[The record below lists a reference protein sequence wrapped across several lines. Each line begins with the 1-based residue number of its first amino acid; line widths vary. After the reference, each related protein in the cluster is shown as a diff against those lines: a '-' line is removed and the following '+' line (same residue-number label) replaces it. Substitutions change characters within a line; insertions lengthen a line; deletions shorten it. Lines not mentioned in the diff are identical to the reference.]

1 MRGVFPDT
9 DTHIIMESKMD
20 DKRKYLVVVDIPG
33 IKEYVFG
40 TDRLVEIRGAS
51 ALLKRVNEVS
61 IYKYLSDCGNLST
74 IQVFAG
80 GGSGHFIVE
89 AQKRGDLEDALSK
102 LKTHVLKE
110 SRGGFGLVCGFAEY
124 FEDKYD
130 ESLRKALISLEQDKD
145 ENPPCYNLSVHTG
158 FIRECESCSGEANT
172 FKKYHKDDDA
182 HALCSIC
189 AQKLKSGQDK
199 ESGLGKELSSFL
211 KNKGIDCGL
220 PTDFEEIGNGCLA
233 KSGYTALVYADG
245 NDLGKTFRNI
255 KTQKLYHFISKTV
268 EESLR
273 VACMEAIIEVCK
285 PVENVLPASILLLG
299 GDDLLVYLA
308 ADTAIPFAISVAKK
322 FGEEASKRINA
333 IDDSSLTEQLA
344 NLSLTI
350 SLGIS
355 FGKSHTPFSI
365 MLNQAEEL
373 LRSAKKTRRNKID
386 SQMDSTNQPYID
398 YHLASNFNQIDVK
411 SSRLNHLTL
420 CGNYV
425 APSKQRY
432 LRLYQKPY
440 SLKELETLWDSAKS
454 LLKSGISSTK
464 LRQLGYAPTLGKING
479 IIEYLYTF
487 TRLKNDEQRRMV
499 ADALSKFGCK
509 NGTILWREHENSLY
523 DSTVLMDLV
532 EIAEF
537 IKKN

>member
-1 MRGVFPDT
+1 MG
-9 DTHIIMESKMD
+9 
-20 DKRKYLVVVDIPG
+20 DKLKYLIVVDIPG

-40 TDRLVEIRGAS
+40 TDKLVEIRGAS
-51 ALLKRVNEVS
+51 ALLKRVNEES
-61 IYKYLSDCGNLST
+61 IGGFLSHYGNLST
-74 IQVFAG
+74 IKVFAG

-89 AQKRGDLEDALSK
+89 AQKRGDLEEALLR
-102 LKTHVLKE
+102 LKAHVLEE

-124 FEDKYD
+124 FEDEYD

-145 ENPPCYNLSVHTG
+145 ENPACYNLSVHTG
-158 FIRECESCSGEANT
+158 FMRECESCSGEATT

-199 ESGLGKELSSFL
+199 ESGLWKELSSFL
-211 KNKGIDCGL
+211 KNNGVDCDL
-220 PTDFEEIGNGCLA
+220 PADFEEIGNGCLA
-233 KSGYTALVYADG
+233 KKGYTALVYADG
-245 NDLGKTFRNI
+245 NDLGNTFRKI
-255 KTQKLYHFISKTV
+255 KTQKLYHFISNTV
-268 EESLR
+268 AKSLR
-273 VACMEAIIEVCK
+273 VACMEAIFEICK
-285 PVENVLPASILLLG
+285 PVQNVLPASILLLG

-322 FGEEASKRINA
+322 FSEESGKRIKGCGDA
-333 IDDSSLTEQLA
+333 LLTGQLA
-344 NLSLTI
+344 NLNLTI

-373 LRSAKKTRRNKID
+373 LRSAKKARRNKID
-386 SQMDSTNQPYID
+386 SQRDSTNQPYID

-420 CGNYV
+420 GGNYT

-440 SLKELETLWDSAKS
+440 SLEELETLWRSAKN
-454 LLKSGISSTK
+454 LLESGISSTK

-487 TRLKNDEQRRMV
+487 TRLKNDEQRRGV

-509 NGTILWREHENSLY
+509 NGTILWRENENSLY

-537 IKKN
+537 IKKS